1 MGSGVDLFE
10 MIVFVIEGEFGDG
23 GGVEEDERV
32 GGSLIANFSDVV
44 HCVRQ
49 SKWVMGY
56 SLTLLR

>member
-1 MGSGVDLFE
+1 MFE

-44 HCVRQ
+44 HCVGQ